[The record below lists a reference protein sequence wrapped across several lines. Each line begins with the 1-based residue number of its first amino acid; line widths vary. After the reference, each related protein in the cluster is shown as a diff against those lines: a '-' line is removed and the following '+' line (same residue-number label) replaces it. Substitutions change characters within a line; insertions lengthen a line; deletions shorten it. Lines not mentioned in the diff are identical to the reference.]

1 MPLKLVN
8 NGSIHAQRDH
18 ADDDIHALRSCTQK
32 GHTCPTVTNICGTLM
47 MIEEGCQTHTQ
58 RDKDNLV
65 VVVVVAAGRSDYWR
79 REKKNEKTKR

>member
-1 MPLKLVN
+1 
-8 NGSIHAQRDH
+8 
-18 ADDDIHALRSCTQK
+18 
-32 GHTCPTVTNICGTLM
+32 M